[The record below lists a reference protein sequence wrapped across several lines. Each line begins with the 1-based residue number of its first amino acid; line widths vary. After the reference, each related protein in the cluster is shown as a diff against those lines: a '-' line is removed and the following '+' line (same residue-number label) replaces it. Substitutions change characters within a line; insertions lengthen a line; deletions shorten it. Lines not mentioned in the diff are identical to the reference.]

1 MGDTMEAKE
10 QLKNN
15 VSEIES
21 EIEYILE
28 SLKTMNSF
36 VDTVN
41 KLTKQYEELRD
52 PYYEQRLNASIE
64 NEGPL
69 KLDTMV
75 SETAKYAVAL
85 ENDILPQ
92 VRDFY
97 SLGICKQIALA
108 MESGNIDPKEI
119 NEILSRYSS
128 LSSDRYQKEK
138 VELREYLI
146 KFFYEIIK
154 RDALENDRYIIID
167 ILYSY
172 KSKGIDFVRGV
183 GLLYLKQ
190 VNELFHNAEDK
201 TKVVK
206 LVKLATTNEFNKD
219 DIVALLI
226 FLGKK
231 EEKKEDKSNT
241 VEFAEVIQKHERIL
255 YTERKR
261 PFGDRLVD
269 LGEFMRVTGVNPLPK
284 TKEENAKLREYDLT
298 VLDYGRTSGNGW
310 IKKSKSYT
318 PDLTGVDL
326 SGTNAVIVPSYLR
339 IKSLRNANLEGVDL
353 RGVNLSGVDIGGA
366 NLMGTGADIR
376 NCIGNCLG
384 VSAYE
389 DHRTFVS
396 DVKITPMKFEELT
409 GFSPYSALCGTSNLS
424 NFENYCPWH
433 NRVLRQYDISCV
445 DCSYEYISE
454 YYSKISGKST
464 KKGKYY
470 DWSYNGLDFS
480 YTNINFLPKE
490 FKGHGF
496 LKINLEGV
504 DLRNKEFEGAFYNFE
519 RCNLK
524 GTGATLDPKYN
535 HTVSEYVVPSR
546 GRIL

>member
-1 MGDTMEAKE
+1 MEVKE

-231 EEKKEDKSNT
+231 EEKKEDKNNT
-241 VEFAEVIQKHERIL
+241 VEFADTILKHERIL
-255 YTERKR
+255 YTDRKR
-261 PFGDRLVD
+261 PFGSSLVD
-269 LGEFMRVTGVNPLPK
+269 LGRFMRVTGVNPLPK
-284 TKEENAKLREYDLT
+284 TDEENRLLREYDLSL
-298 VLDYGRTSGNGW
+298 LDYGRTSGKVL
-310 IKKSKSYT
+310 KKSKSFKV
-318 PDLTGVDL
+318 DLTGVNL
-326 SGTNAVIVPSYLR
+326 SGTNAVIVPSYLG
-339 IKSLRNANLEGVDL
+339 ITSLRDANLEGVDL
-353 RGVNLSGVDIGGA
+353 RGVNLSGIDIEGA

-389 DHRTFVS
+389 DHRVFVS
-396 DVKITPMKFEELT
+396 DKKITPMKFEELT
-409 GFSPYSALCGTSNLS
+409 GFSPFSGLVKDNL
-424 NFENYCPWH
+424 CPWC
-433 NRVLRQYDISCV
+433 NRILRQYDLSCV
-445 DCSYEYISE
+445 DYSYEYIQE
-454 YYSKISGKST
+454 YYHRISD
-464 KKGKYY
+464 KYTRMGRY
-470 DWSYNGLDFS
+470 PFLEYCGLDFS
-480 YTNINFLPKE
+480 YTNIDFNPQE
-490 FKGHGF
+490 FRGHGPY
-496 LKINLEGV
+496 KIDFEGV

-546 GRIL
+546 GRML